1 MRVKIFPWVS
11 STVLG
16 AVAIAITFLP
26 VESTDADQVPGYVPS
41 ASGTIIR
48 TGSGAC
54 LHSGSWAEE
63 MVVEECD
70 PELYAKLHPPVVE
83 VAAVEII
90 TITDTLDSE
99 ALFDFDKD
107 TLTPKA
113 EEVLNTLS
121 LKLDGYKNVSSVK
134 ITGHTDRIGPM
145 EYNMGLSER
154 RAATVEN
161 WLRENTHV
169 IPDAAFTS
177 AGVGPESPLVAC
189 EGESG
194 SALIDCLQPNRRVTV
209 ETLAERE
216 EERAVEEI
224 KTN

>member
-16 AVAIAITFLP
+16 AVAIVLAFPSSAEHLG
-26 VESTDADQVPGYVPS
+26 SGGYVH
-41 ASGTIIR
+41 SGNGSVVR

-54 LHSGSWAEE
+54 LKSGSWEE
-63 MVVEECD
+63 NLVLEECD
-70 PELYAKLHPPVVE
+70 AELYASLHPPVE
-83 VAAVEII
+83 VAAVEIV
-90 TITDTLDSE
+90 TITESLASE
-99 ALFDFDKD
+99 ALFDFGKD
-107 TLTPKA
+107 VLTPKA
-113 EEVLNTLS
+113 QEELNALA
-121 LKLDGYKNVSSVK
+121 LKLDGFQNVSSVK
-134 ITGHTDRIGPM
+134 VTGHTDRIGPL

-154 RAATVEN
+154 RAATVET
-161 WLRENTHV
+161 WLRENTHI
-169 IPDAAFTS
+169 IPDAAFSS
-177 AGVGPESPLVAC
+177 AGVGPENPLVAC

-209 ETLAERE
+209 EVMAERQ

>member
-11 STVLG
+11 SAVLG
-16 AVAIAITFLP
+16 AVAIAITLP
-26 VESTDADQVPGYVPS
+26 ASAEHLGEGGYVRS
-41 ASGTIIR
+41 ASGTVIR
-48 TGSGAC
+48 TGDGPC
-54 LHSGSWAEE
+54 LRQSSWREE
-63 MVVEECD
+63 WVTQECD
-70 PELYAKLHPPVVE
+70 PELYASLHPPAE

-90 TITDTLDSE
+90 TITDTLDAE

-113 EEVLNTLS
+113 EEVLNVLS

-134 ITGHTDRIGPM
+134 ITGHTDRIGPL

-154 RAATVEN
+154 RAATVES
-161 WLRENTHV
+161 WLRDNTHI
-169 IPDAAFTS
+169 IPDTAYS
-177 AGVGPESPLVAC
+177 SEGVGPANPIVAC

-209 ETLAERE
+209 ETVAERE
-216 EERAVEEI
+216 EERAVET
-224 KTN
+224 TN

>member
-16 AVAIAITFLP
+16 AVAIAIALP
-26 VESTDADQVPGYVPS
+26 SSAEHLGSGGYIPS

-54 LHSGSWAEE
+54 LRSGSWKEDY
-63 MVVEECD
+63 VLEECD
-70 PELYAKLHPPVVE
+70 AELYASLHPVEEVE

-99 ALFDFDKD
+99 ALFAFDKD

-113 EEVLNTLS
+113 EEVLNVLS

-134 ITGHTDRIGPM
+134 VTGHTDRIGPE
-145 EYNMGLSER
+145 EYNIGLSER
-154 RAATVEN
+154 RADTVEN

-169 IPDAAFTS
+169 IPDVAYS
-177 AGVGPESPLVAC
+177 SEGVGPANPIVAC

-209 ETLAERE
+209 EAVAERD
-216 EERAVEEI
+216 EERVVQ
-224 KTN
+224 

>member
-1 MRVKIFPWVS
+1 MRVKIFPWVG

-16 AVAIAITFLP
+16 AIAIAIAFPSIAEHLG
-26 VESTDADQVPGYVPS
+26 SGGYVPS
-41 ASGTIIR
+41 GNGTIIR

-54 LHSGSWAEE
+54 LKSGSWEE
-63 MVVEECD
+63 NFVLEECD
-70 PELYAKLHPPVVE
+70 AELYASLHPPVE
-83 VAAVEII
+83 VAAVEIV

-121 LKLDGYKNVSSVK
+121 LKLDGYKNVTSVK
-134 ITGHTDRIGPM
+134 ITGHTDRIGPL

-177 AGVGPESPLVAC
+177 AGVGPENPLVAC

-209 ETLAERE
+209 ETVADRE
-216 EERAVEEI
+216 EERPAQ
-224 KTN
+224 